1 MNSKI
6 AGVFTILTIAAF
18 AVSCGN
24 DKKTTQQAAPPPIPV
39 TVYEVSSESVRGL
52 DRYPGTIVPLV
63 EVELRA
69 EVNGYITGIFVKDGQ
84 AVRKGQKLYEV
95 DQSRYSATYRQLSAQ
110 VQIAK
115 ANLERVSKDVERYT
129 RLSEQDAIAK
139 QRVDYANAD
148 KQTAIAQVAAA
159 EANLANA
166 ATDLSRSV
174 IKAPMDGTIG
184 IAPVR
189 LGSLVSAGSTLINS
203 ISAPDPIAVDIAI
216 GEGEIERFIKLQQ
229 APQVKNDS
237 TFSLILPDGTTY
249 TLPGR
254 VTAIDRAVDPQTG
267 TLKVRISFPNT
278 GNRLRAGMNTLV
290 RVSNVDAGHQLIIPN
305 RALTEQLGEFFV
317 YVVGDSNK
325 VSQRRVTTGIHVQDM
340 VVIRDGLKSGEKI
353 VSDGVQNLR
362 QGAVVNPTSA
372 AAGQAANSQPSA
384 SASSAA
390 GKGSSGEP
398 SASPASA
405 KAGDSSKKQTASTAT
420 ADSTQK

>member
-6 AGVFTILTIAAF
+6 TGIFTILSVAALI
-18 AVSCGN
+18 VSCGN
-24 DKKTTQQAAPPPIPV
+24 KDAKTPQQAAPPPIAV
-39 TVYEVSSESVRGL
+39 TVYEVSSASVRGL

-84 AVRKGQKLYEV
+84 TVRKGQKLYEV
-95 DQSRYSATYRQLSAQ
+95 DQSRYAATYRQLTAQ

-148 KQTAIAQVAAA
+148 KLTAAAQVAGA

-174 IKAPMDGTIG
+174 IKAPMNGTIG
-184 IAPVR
+184 IATVR

-216 GEGEIERFIKLQQ
+216 GEGEIQRFIKLQQ
-229 APQVKNDS
+229 APQVKHDS
-237 TFSLILPDGTTY
+237 TFSLILPDQTTY
-249 TLPGR
+249 TLPGK

-267 TLKVRISFPNT
+267 TLKVRISFPNP

-290 RVSNVDAGHQLIIPN
+290 RVSNLDEGNQLTIPG

-317 YVVGDSNK
+317 YVLGDSNK
-325 VSQRRVTTGIHVQDM
+325 VSQRRVTIGTRVHDM
-340 VVIRDGLKSGEKI
+340 VVVRDGLKAGEKI

-362 QGAVVNPTSA
+362 QGAVVNPSSAPAMQGSNGATGSQA
-372 AAGQAANSQPSA
+372 AATAGAALPPVGAA
-384 SASSAA
+384 S
-390 GKGSSGEP
+390 GD
-398 SASPASA
+398 SA
-405 KAGDSSKKQTASTAT
+405 KK
-420 ADSTQK
+420 

>member
-18 AVSCGN
+18 VVSCGN
-24 DKKTTQQAAPPPIPV
+24 KDAKNQQPAAPPPVAV
-39 TVYEVSSESVRGL
+39 TIHEVSSESVRGL

-69 EVNGYITGIFVKDGQ
+69 EVNGYITGIFAKDGQ

-95 DQSRYSATYRQLSAQ
+95 DQSRYAATYRQLSAQ
-110 VQIAK
+110 VQIAE

-148 KQTAIAQVAAA
+148 KQTASAQVAAA
-159 EANLANA
+159 KANLANA
-166 ATDLSRSV
+166 ATDLARSV
-174 IKAPMDGTIG
+174 IKAPMNGTIG
-184 IAPVR
+184 IAQVR

-216 GEGEIERFIKLQQ
+216 GEGEIQRFVKLQQ

-237 TFSLILPDGTTY
+237 TFSLILPDQTTY
-249 TLPGR
+249 TLPGKI
-254 VTAIDRAVDPQTG
+254 TAIDRAVDPQTG
-267 TLKVRISFPNT
+267 TLKVRISFPNK
-278 GNRLRAGMNTLV
+278 GNRLRAGMNCLV
-290 RVSNVDAGHQLIIPN
+290 RVSNLDEGNQLVIPN

-317 YVVGDSNK
+317 YVLGDSNK
-325 VSQRRVTTGIHVQDM
+325 VSQRRVSIGTRVRDM
-340 VVIRDGLKSGEKI
+340 VVVRDGLKAGEKI

-362 QGAVVNPTSA
+362 QGAVVNPSYAA
-372 AAGQAANSQPSA
+372 AAGENNGTGKAPAAA
-384 SASSAA
+384 SAGEALPS
-390 GKGSSGEP
+390 KGASEGP
-398 SASPASA
+398 SSA
-405 KAGDSSKKQTASTAT
+405 KATEGKAGSSAGDSTEKK
-420 ADSTQK
+420 

>member
-1 MNSKI
+1 MNIKI
-6 AGVFTILTIAAF
+6 AGIFSMVTIAAF
-18 AVSCGN
+18 FSSCGN
-24 DKKTTQQAAPPPIPV
+24 KDAKTPQQAAPPPIAV
-39 TVYEVSSESVRGL
+39 SIHEVSSETVRGL

-84 AVRKGQKLYEV
+84 SVTKGQKLYEV
-95 DQSRYSATYRQLSAQ
+95 DQSRYAATYRQLSAQ

-148 KQTAIAQVAAA
+148 RQTAAAQVAAA

-174 IKAPMDGTIG
+174 IKAPMNGTIG
-184 IAPVR
+184 IAQVR
-189 LGSLVSAGSTLINS
+189 MGSLVSAGSTLINS

-216 GEGEIERFIKLQQ
+216 GEGEIQRFVKLQQ
-229 APQVKNDS
+229 KAPVKNDS
-237 TFSLILPDGTTY
+237 TFSLILPDQSTY
-249 TLPGR
+249 TLPGK

-278 GNRLRAGMNTLV
+278 GNRLRAGMNCLV
-290 RVSNVDAGHQLIIPN
+290 RVSNLDEGNQLVIPN

-317 YVVGDSNK
+317 YVLGDSNK
-325 VSQRRVTTGIHVQDM
+325 VSQRRVSIGTRVNDM
-340 VVIRDGLKSGEKI
+340 VVIREGLQAGEKI

-362 QGAVVNPTSA
+362 QGAVVNPSPA
-372 AAGQAANSQPSA
+372 ASSPGASSPAVSSPAASGSQATPANQGQAPAKLKQDSA
-384 SASSAA
+384 
-390 GKGSSGEP
+390 
-398 SASPASA
+398 
-405 KAGDSSKKQTASTAT
+405 
-420 ADSTQK
+420 QK